1 MKLLSQQ
8 LLFVFLSVGK
18 TVLQNSEGSLIEQR
32 IIFAGLNVDDNDL
45 AFLDELVEFGLNF
58 GG

>member
-8 LLFVFLSVGK
+8 LLFVFFGVGK